1 MTLEHGVLSLSCQ
14 ETHLNQPPVFQC
26 EAVTCGE
33 YAPPANAL
41 LRAQPDGAP
50 RAVYFGT
57 HEVFPPHCT
66 TAVIPDGLG

>member
-1 MTLEHGVLSLSCQ
+1 
-14 ETHLNQPPVFQC
+14 LNQPPVFQC

-66 TAVIPDGLG
+66 TAVIPDG